1 MILLAFS
8 LVIAVVALPSPYHRW
23 SVLNS
28 SVAQVDSQMGLVNV
42 LSLGV
47 TTVTV
52 EDTRVAG
59 HIQMSSLHVV
69 LPDTLCLY
77 ILPLSL
83 SDDSLKGAKSIPSGA
98 RWYAFSGQQ
107 YLIQMKVFSGGPG
120 GQEVYITEVT

>member
-1 MILLAFS
+1 
-8 LVIAVVALPSPYHRW
+8 
-23 SVLNS
+23 
-28 SVAQVDSQMGLVNV
+28 MGLVNV

-83 SDDSLKGAKSIPSGA
+83 SDDPLEGAKSIPSGA

>member
-1 MILLAFS
+1 
-8 LVIAVVALPSPYHRW
+8 
-23 SVLNS
+23 
-28 SVAQVDSQMGLVNV
+28 MGLVRA

-59 HIQMSSLHVV
+59 HMQISSLHVV
-69 LPDTLCLY
+69 LPDTLFLFM
-77 ILPLSL
+77 LPLSL
-83 SDDSLKGAKSIPSGA
+83 SDDPLDGATSIPSGA
-98 RWYAFSGQQ
+98 CWYVYSGQQ